1 MKFIATTILL
11 SLIFFSCTKEVVE
24 QVTPQISQKQKTLVL
39 EHDDFGANA
48 ANRTIG
54 KGRVKNNR
62 PPKDTTVVTDPG
74 TSEGGANLFKL
85 DIDGEYISGTAWNT
99 GGDFYAKPPSMPVFE
114 LYNVL
119 NAVIEAYAS
128 YKVSV
133 TFDEQVYFITPIAN
147 RQREVIT
154 DSYEWYGMAGG
165 VAYRNSFG
173 TETPCFV
180 FSGLLSN
187 NTQNVTLAAVH
198 ELGHTVGL
206 PHKADGYYDS
216 TGAWVI
222 LASYTRDQNWMGAGY
237 SFAYHVF
244 ETDAPDYYGNK
255 INQPLVINNTLK

>member
-24 QVTPQISQKQKTLVL
+24 QTTPQMSQKQKTLIFV
-39 EHDDFGANA
+39 HDDFGVNA

-54 KGRVKNNR
+54 KGTLKNHR
-62 PPKDTTVVTDPG
+62 PPKDTVVVDDPG
-74 TSEGGANLFKL
+74 TTYGGTYIFHL
-85 DIDGEYISGTAWNT
+85 DIDGEYISGTAWNRN
-99 GGDFYAKPPSMPVFE
+99 GDFYATPPSMPVFE

-119 NAVIEAYAS
+119 NATVAAYSS
-128 YKVSV
+128 YKVTV
-133 TFDEQVYFITPIAN
+133 TFDEQVYSITPQSH
-147 RQREVIT
+147 RQKEVFT
-154 DSYEWYGMAGG
+154 DNSSWYGNAGG
-165 VAYRNSFG
+165 VAYINSLG
-173 TETPCFV
+173 AETPCFV
-180 FSGLLSN
+180 FSALLGN

-216 TGAWVI
+216 TGAWVL

-237 SFAYHVF
+237 GYAYHVF